1 MRKKAPELW
10 KKSIDYLLGV
20 GKVDSQRLLE
30 HVPKQEAER
39 MMSTLEKVR
48 AEGIETGI
56 EKGKIEAAR
65 AMLRKGYPLT
75 DVIEITGLTEEQLED
90 AGINGKT
97 AI

>member
-30 HVPKQEAER
+30 HVPEQEAEH

-48 AEGIETGI
+48 VEGI
-56 EKGKIEAAR
+56 EKGKIEAAQ

-75 DVIEITGLTEEQLED
+75 DIIEITGLTEEQLAD

-97 AI
+97 AT

>member
-30 HVPKQEAER
+30 HVPEQEAEH

-48 AEGIETGI
+48 VEGI
-56 EKGKIEAAR
+56 KQGKVEDAR

-75 DVIEITGLTEEQLED
+75 DIIEITGLTEEQLKN

-97 AI
+97 AT